1 MKWPAD
7 LYLEGSD
14 QHRGWFHS
22 SLLESCG
29 TRGRA
34 PYDAVLTHGFVLDEE
49 GRKMSKSLGNV
60 TAPQE
65 VIDQWGADILR
76 IWVCSADYSEDLRIG
91 KEILKHQADHYRR
104 VRNTLRFL
112 LGSLADYSESERVA
126 VADMPE
132 LERLMLHRLVEMD
145 TLVRRCIDDFDF
157 HTLWVELHNFCAND
171 LSAFY
176 FDIRKDA
183 LYCDHPSSLRRRACR
198 TVLNDLFDALV
209 TWLAPIASFTADEA
223 YLTRRFGSIEAA
235 PAGESVHL
243 ETYPEVP
250 ADWRDDALASRWRQV
265 RGVRRVILGALE
277 RERAEKRMRG
287 SLEAAPTVYVT
298 AEQAEAL
305 DGLDLAEIAIVSGV
319 DLKVEP
325 PPPEAFT
332 LPEVKGCG
340 VLPIK
345 TDAARCER
353 CWQHL
358 PDVGGDPEHP
368 DACARCADAVR
379 QVAEAA

>member
-1 MKWPAD
+1 
-7 LYLEGSD
+7 
-14 QHRGWFHS
+14 
-22 SLLESCG
+22 
-29 TRGRA
+29 
-34 PYDAVLTHGFVLDEE
+34 
-49 GRKMSKSLGNV
+49 
-60 TAPQE
+60 
-65 VIDQWGADILR
+65 
-76 IWVCSADYSEDLRIG
+76 
-91 KEILKHQADHYRR
+91 
-104 VRNTLRFL
+104 
-112 LGSLADYSESERVA
+112 
-126 VADMPE
+126 
-132 LERLMLHRLVEMD
+132 
-145 TLVRRCIDDFDF
+145 
-157 HTLWVELHNFCAND
+157 
-171 LSAFY
+171 
-176 FDIRKDA
+176 
-183 LYCDHPSSLRRRACR
+183 
-198 TVLNDLFDALV
+198 
-209 TWLAPIASFTADEA
+209 
-223 YLTRRFGSIEAA
+223 
-235 PAGESVHL
+235 
-243 ETYPEVP
+243 
-250 ADWRDDALASRWRQV
+250 
-265 RGVRRVILGALE
+265 
-277 RERAEKRMRG
+277 MRG